1 MWRVSDS
8 YARRYKM
15 CVGDCRAVMQGVISA
30 EGCRTVMQVVICAGG
45 CRVAM
50 QAVRH

>member
-1 MWRVSDS
+1 MQGGTRCVSET
-8 YARRYKM
+8 
-15 CVGDCRAVMQGVISA
+15 RAVMQGVISA
-30 EGCRTVMQVVICAGG
+30 GGCRTVMQVVICAGG